1 MTASAV
7 CDVAPLLRMGE
18 RPQPAGSAGFAR
30 LRAGTSVG
38 HVFVRE
44 VSGGDMDAVWGRCE
58 SRRAQRRRPSTSRS
72 TALAPV

>member
-1 MTASAV
+1 MTATAV
-7 CDVAPLLRMGE
+7 CDAAPLTRTGE
-18 RPQPAGSAGFAR
+18 RLRPAGPVGFAR